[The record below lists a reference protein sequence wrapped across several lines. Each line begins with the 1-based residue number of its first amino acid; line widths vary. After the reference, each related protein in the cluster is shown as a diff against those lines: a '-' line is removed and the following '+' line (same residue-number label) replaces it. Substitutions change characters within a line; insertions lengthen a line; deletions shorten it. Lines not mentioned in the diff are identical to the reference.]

1 MALGNKYSV
10 DVDHGTLISL
20 YPIEIESAHDSL
32 AAVFTLSNGLGYTAV
47 TISDLSQADG
57 WILEINVSGIWQ
69 KVDQSVQGND
79 YWQANFDIVSQTYSL
94 TYNIHNRGTNQYW
107 LRRAITSERSPPESQ
122 CTSCYENA
130 SIAEDLQIGK
140 CACKAGFVGTAE
152 GCQEIRFLHQEFN

>member
-69 KVDQSVQGND
+69 KVD
-79 YWQANFDIVSQTYSL
+79 
-94 TYNIHNRGTNQYW
+94 
-107 LRRAITSERSPPESQ
+107 
-122 CTSCYENA
+122 
-130 SIAEDLQIGK
+130 
-140 CACKAGFVGTAE
+140 
-152 GCQEIRFLHQEFN
+152 